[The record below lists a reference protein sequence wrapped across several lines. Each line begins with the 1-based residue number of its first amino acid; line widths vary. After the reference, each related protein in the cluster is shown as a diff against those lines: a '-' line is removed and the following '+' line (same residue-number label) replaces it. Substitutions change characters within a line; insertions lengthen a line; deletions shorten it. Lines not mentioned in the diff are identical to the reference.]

1 MDQHLKVRLLDA
13 AVAADAM
20 YQRDMAKAISDG
32 IAEIERL
39 HVVLADLQKTSE
51 HIAAQL
57 ESVLPLL
64 RRLER
69 PTEAMRAAM
78 EGEPPYSVRTC
89 DDGVSAE
96 VLYQDP
102 DTGEYSVAGK
112 YNSFEVAA
120 DEYHRCRFYWQYSAM
135 LQVASEQ
142 PTPRKLAALGT
153 FVLP

>member
-20 YQRDMAKAISDG
+20 YQRNMAKTISDG

-39 HVVLADLQKTSE
+39 HEVLAGLQKTSE
-51 HIAAQL
+51 HVAAKM

-78 EGEPPYSVRTC
+78 EGEAPYSVRTC
-89 DDGVSAE
+89 DDGYRAE
-96 VLYQDP
+96 ILYQDP
-102 DTGEYSVAGK
+102 DTGEYSVAGQ
-112 YNSFEVAA
+112 YASFEEAA
-120 DEYHRCRFYWQYSAM
+120 AEYHRCRFYWQYSAM

-142 PTPRKLAALGT
+142 PA
-153 FVLP
+153 